1 MFKKILRS
9 YGLTLLRSYGLT
21 LLRSCNLTLLR
32 SYGLTLLRSYGL
44 TVLLLAVSTSSTFA
58 QRYPSEISVYGAGGF
73 NIFVVQKPANKTSSA
88 GYGIDAGVGYT
99 YFFSENLGLHTS
111 VGFGYFN
118 TTNRLKSLSFVSPDQ
133 KNDCDDNIYDLY
145 TTLNYYSENHKT
157 MYLSV
162 PLMLQYQTRMQP
174 LSNRNRKNNAGFYAM
189 AGAKAL
195 FMVNNEYTT
204 EVVSLYN
211 KSYYPQ
217 FNNWISDQPELGL
230 GLFKGNR
237 VTDKLAFKVLPIAS
251 LEAGIKWQFGKKVIL
266 YTGAYFD
273 IGLYDYTKKQRVPY
287 SNFTAQEHLA
297 ELSLLEFSNKMN
309 LMAGGV
315 KVRVAFLGT
324 KSRKND
330 CCR

>member
-1 MFKKILRS
+1 MFKKIILS
-9 YGLTLLRSYGLT
+9 F
-21 LLRSCNLTLLR
+21 NLSVFLSFCL
-32 SYGLTLLRSYGL
+32 S
-44 TVLLLAVSTSSTFA
+44 VLLLALSTTDASA
-58 QRYPSEISVYGAGGF
+58 QRYPSEISIYGAGGF
-73 NIFVVQKPANKTSSA
+73 NIFAVQKPVNKTSSS

-118 TTNRLKSLSFVSPDQ
+118 TTNKLNSLSFVTPDQ
-133 KNDCDDNIYDLY
+133 KNDCDENIYDLY
-145 TTLNYYSENHKT
+145 TTLNYYSENHKA

-162 PLMLQYQTRMQP
+162 PLMVQYQTRMQP
-174 LSNRNRKNNAGFYAM
+174 LSNRTRKNNAGFYAM

-195 FMVNNEYTT
+195 FMVSNEYTT
-204 EVVSLYN
+204 EVASLYN

-237 VTDKLAFKVLPIAS
+237 VTDKLAFKVLPVAS

-273 IGLYDYTKKQRVPY
+273 IGLFDYTKKHRVPY
-287 SNFTAQEHLA
+287 SNFISQEHLT
-297 ELSLLEFSNKMN
+297 EFSLLEFSNKMN

-315 KVRVAFLGT
+315 KVRVAFLGS